1 MSTCTGGMYSFV
13 VIDENEKEPRILLD
27 RYANEDYSPYE
38 TVELPQLQS
47 KIGALELKDEIM
59 TWATVHPDYRQ
70 TCVMMPTRSRSYV
83 YVLSG
88 VHFDRP
94 KKVAKLVNET
104 LYPPSEQPHEVV
116 AAWGAN
122 PAQMCYPRTRASV
135 EWVRCSH
142 LTGGDMVMDADTE
155 AFMKSIERA
164 GYIPKIFTKP
174 SVMY

>member
-1 MSTCTGGMYSFV
+1 MSARGGGMYSFV

-47 KIGALELKDEIM
+47 KMGALELKGKIM
-59 TWATVHPDYRQ
+59 ARATVHPNSRQ

-83 YVLSG
+83 YVISG

-94 KKVAKLVNET
+94 NKVAKLVNET

-122 PAQMCYPRTRASV
+122 SAQMCYPRTRASV
-135 EWVRCSH
+135 EWVQCSL
-142 LTGGDMVMDADTE
+142 LTGGDMVMDDDTE
-155 AFMKSIERA
+155 ACMRTIERA

-174 SVMY
+174 SLMY